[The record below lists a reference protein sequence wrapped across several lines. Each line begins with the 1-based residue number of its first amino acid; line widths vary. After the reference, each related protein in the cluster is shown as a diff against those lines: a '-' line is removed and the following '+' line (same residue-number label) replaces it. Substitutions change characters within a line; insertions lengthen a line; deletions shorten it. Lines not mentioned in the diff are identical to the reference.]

1 MKKFIIGA
9 LAVSPVLAFAQNTP
23 DLSNLAILLR
33 SIGRLIDIALPIVVA
48 LGLLAFFFG
57 LAKFIFNAGD
67 EEARKQARGIMIW
80 GIVALFVMVA
90 VWGLVK
96 FIGDAVGITPGGN
109 SGNIPSVQGLPSGR

>member
-9 LAVSPVLAFAQNTP
+9 LAVSPMFALAQSAP
-23 DLSNLAILLR
+23 ELDNLQVLLR
-33 SIGRLIDIALPIVVA
+33 SIGKLIDIALPIVVA

-96 FIGDAVGITPGGN
+96 FVGDAVGITPGGN
-109 SGNIPSVQGLPSGR
+109 SGNIPSVQGLPKAR